1 MNKVYCYCYRYPLL
15 RLSIS
20 QTAVSAEPASST
32 GKPIPGCTDRLCHTI
47 LILNI
52 IVGSLLT
59 PDTSACHA
67 TRCLC
72 HQTLSERV
80 VCSRLTRLRHL
91 RRDTDGVTSVQLSVA
106 VLTTSACAH
115 HRFIQRQPVPIIGS
129 YNVRLCPSSVFT
141 SACAHH
147 RFLQRQPVP
156 IISSYNVSL
165 CPSSV
170 PSTSEYFPLI
180 VFERECSYIEVNKA
194 DLWRLSQAAV

>member
-15 RLSIS
+15 RLSIN
-20 QTAVSAEPASST
+20 QTAVSAEPDSST
-32 GKPIPGCTDRLCHTI
+32 GKLVPGCTDRLCHTI

-59 PDTSACHA
+59 PGTSACHV

-72 HQTLSERV
+72 RQTLSGRV
-80 VCSRLTRLRHL
+80 VCSQLTRLTQL
-91 RRDTDGVTSVQLSVA
+91 QQDTDGVTSVQLSVL
-106 VLTTSACAH
+106 VLT
-115 HRFIQRQPVPIIGS
+115 
-129 YNVRLCPSSVFT
+129 T

-156 IISSYNVSL
+156 IIGSYNVSL

-170 PSTSEYFPLI
+170 PSTSEYFLLI
-180 VFERECSYIEVNKA
+180 VFERECSYIMVNEA
-194 DLWRLSQAAV
+194 DSLYECAKVVCTVAV

>member
-15 RLSIS
+15 RLSIN

-59 PDTSACHA
+59 PGTSACHV

-80 VCSRLTRLRHL
+80 VRSQLTQLTQL
-91 RRDTDGVTSVQLSVA
+91 RRDSDGVTSVQVSVA

-115 HRFIQRQPVPIIGS
+115 HRFLQRQSVPIIG
-129 YNVRLCPSSVFT
+129 
-141 SACAHH
+141 
-147 RFLQRQPVP
+147 
-156 IISSYNVSL
+156 SYNVSL

-170 PSTSEYFPLI
+170 PSTSEYFLLI
-180 VFERECSYIEVNKA
+180 VFERECSYIKVNEA
-194 DLWRLSQAAV
+194 DSLYECAKSVSVL

>member
-59 PDTSACHA
+59 PDTSACYA

-72 HQTLSERV
+72 HQIRKGGVQSTDTPAAS
-80 VCSRLTRLRHL
+80 SARHL
-91 RRDTDGVTSVQLSVA
+91 RHHRFIQRQTVPIISFYVSLCPSS

-115 HRFIQRQPVPIIGS
+115 HQFLQRQPVPIIGS
-129 YNVRLCPSSVFT
+129 IHFRILSS
-141 SACAHH
+141 H
-147 RFLQRQPVP
+147 RF
-156 IISSYNVSL
+156 
-165 CPSSV
+165 
-170 PSTSEYFPLI
+170 
-180 VFERECSYIEVNKA
+180 
-194 DLWRLSQAAV
+194 

>member
-1 MNKVYCYCYRYPLL
+1 MFHEFKSVTEISEIQLLVVARMNKVCGYCYRYQLL
-15 RLSIS
+15 WLSIN
-20 QTAVSAEPASST
+20 QTAVSAEPAIST
-32 GKPIPGCTDRLCHTI
+32 GKPVPGCTDRLCHTI

-59 PDTSACHA
+59 PDTSACHV

-80 VCSRLTRLRHL
+80 VYSRLTRLTQL

-115 HRFIQRQPVPIIGS
+115 HRF
-129 YNVRLCPSSVFT
+129 
-141 SACAHH
+141 
-147 RFLQRQPVP
+147 LQRQPVP
-156 IISSYNVSL
+156 ITGSYNVSL

-170 PSTSEYFPLI
+170 PSTSEYFLLI
-180 VFERECSYIEVNKA
+180 VFERECSYIKVNEADSLYERAKA
-194 DLWRLSQAAV
+194 VSVL